1 MTQEIGIV
9 DSQRGK
15 LNYDEFPVGK
25 LLFMF
30 PYHVCSIT
38 VLMMVHQW

>member
-15 LNYDEFPVGK
+15 ISYEEFPVGK
-25 LLFMF
+25 LLFML
-30 PYHVCSIT
+30 PYHVCIIALS
-38 VLMMVHQW
+38 VQS